1 MGKTELLKQILQI
14 RKDVVSKYLAVL
26 QDLSVIERLWPVTED
41 PKSRKGIYRIKDNY
55 FKFYFR
61 FIFPNLEYI
70 EIGETDF
77 LLEKIK
83 ENFNSYLGQIFES
96 VLLEI
101 FRTRR
106 DLLPFKPT
114 KIGKWWGKEQEIDII
129 AIDEKYDKILFV
141 EVKYTS
147 KKAGNDLYIDLI
159 EKAKTVKWRNK
170 TRKEYYML
178 VSKVGFERNLEGKNV
193 TCLGLDALNQVE
205 SKTTH

>member
-41 PKSRKGIYRIKDNY
+41 PKSRKGIYRIKD
-55 FKFYFR
+55 
-61 FIFPNLEYI
+61 
-70 EIGETDF
+70 
-77 LLEKIK
+77 
-83 ENFNSYLGQIFES
+83 NFNSYLGQIFES

-178 VSKVGFERNLEGKNV
+178 VSKVGFEKFG
-193 TCLGLDALNQVE
+193 G
-205 SKTTH
+205 